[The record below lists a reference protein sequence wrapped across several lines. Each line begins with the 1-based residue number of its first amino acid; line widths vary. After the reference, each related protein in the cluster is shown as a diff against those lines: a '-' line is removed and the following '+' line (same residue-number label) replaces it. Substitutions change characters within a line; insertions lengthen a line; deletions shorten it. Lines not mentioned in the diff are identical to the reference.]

1 MTASRTAIAAAVIV
15 LSACALGA
23 SAQPLLLTPT
33 GSPTPGQAP
42 PELAF
47 LQSGLFTPVVAAAAR
62 AMACGPYCDT
72 FSGGTTAT
80 EQGAGSSC
88 AAAQTSLTSQLQ
100 DLAGALD
107 RASIVD
113 ARGRA
118 LPPAFPP
125 TIKLVEPSKDA
136 GSYVPNQ
143 IAATGS
149 GARASQSGR
158 VPGSS
163 DRS

>member
-100 DLAGALD
+100 DLA
-107 RASIVD
+107 RADCRTQTGFGICNFVITYTQTCHQVN
-113 ARGRA
+113 
-118 LPPAFPP
+118 P
-125 TIKLVEPSKDA
+125 TTYQVN
-136 GSYVPNQ
+136 GY
-143 IAATGS
+143 ATYNC
-149 GARASQSGR
+149 R
-158 VPGSS
+158 
-163 DRS
+163 DTTC